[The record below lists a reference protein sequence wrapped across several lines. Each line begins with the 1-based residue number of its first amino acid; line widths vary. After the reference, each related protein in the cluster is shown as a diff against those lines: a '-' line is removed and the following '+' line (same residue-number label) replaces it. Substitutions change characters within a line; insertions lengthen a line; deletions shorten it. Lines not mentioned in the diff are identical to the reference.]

1 MSYIMLCLKGIA
13 IGIANAVPGVS
24 GGTIAVVTGIYDK
37 LLASITPNIKKLF
50 KNMPF
55 LIPVGIG
62 MLLGILAAAKVLG
75 FLFEEYN
82 VPTQLFFIGV
92 IIGSMPRIFKE
103 CTSKSKLSPMCI
115 APFAAG
121 LAVMAVMAF
130 FPAGE
135 SAGSGELTVSAG
147 IMLFFAAIL
156 SAVAMIIPGISG
168 ALIMKVFG
176 VYDMIIGAVNGLD
189 FPILLIFAA
198 GAVIGI
204 FAAASIIT
212 ALFKK
217 FRRETYCFISGLIIG
232 SIPSIFPENFSFD
245 VQGFIGIV
253 MAFAGAALP
262 FVTSLL
268 SKKSV
273 ASSD

>member
-82 VPTQLFFIGV
+82 VSTQLFFIGV
-92 IIGSMPRIFKE
+92 IIGSMPMIYKE
-103 CTSKSKLSPMCI
+103 CTSRSKLSPMCI

-176 VYDMIIGAVNGLD
+176 VYDMIIGAVNSLD

-217 FRRETYCFISGLIIG
+217 FRRGTYCFIGGLIIG

-262 FVTSLL
+262 FVTSMF
-268 SKKSV
+268 SKKIKE
-273 ASSD
+273 